1 MNHPT
6 DDELLLLAYDELPAS
21 RAAEAEAHLA
31 TCSACHGQ
39 FAAMARARAAT
50 NWARAGTGAGAL
62 DPRDRRR
69 SVRLKAAV
77 VGLAAA
83 AVIGAILI
91 GRRAND
97 EPRGIWPKQRE
108 WSANAGY
115 FAGGAA
121 VIVIDGQLTQ
131 LEQGWSY
138 GRP

>member
-6 DDELLLLAYDELPAS
+6 DDELLLLAYDELPAT
-21 RAAEAEAHLA
+21 RAGEVDAHVA
-31 TCSACHGQ
+31 NCGACHGQ
-39 FAAMARARAAT
+39 FAAMARARVAT
-50 NWARAGTGAGAL
+50 DWGADGGERAL
-62 DPRDRRR
+62 DPQDRRR
-69 SVRLKAAV
+69 GVRLKAAA

-91 GRRAND
+91 GRRVND

-121 VIVIDGQLTQ
+121 VIAIDGQLTR

>member
-1 MNHPT
+1 MNHPHP
-6 DDELLLLAYDELPAS
+6 DELLLLAYDELPAS
-21 RAAEAEAHLA
+21 RAAEVETHLA

-39 FAAMARARAAT
+39 FAAMARARVAT
-50 NWARAGTGAGAL
+50 DWGGAGAGTL
-62 DPRDRRR
+62 DPPDRRR
-69 SVRLKAAV
+69 TVRLKAAV

-121 VIVIDGQLTQ
+121 VIVIDGQLTR